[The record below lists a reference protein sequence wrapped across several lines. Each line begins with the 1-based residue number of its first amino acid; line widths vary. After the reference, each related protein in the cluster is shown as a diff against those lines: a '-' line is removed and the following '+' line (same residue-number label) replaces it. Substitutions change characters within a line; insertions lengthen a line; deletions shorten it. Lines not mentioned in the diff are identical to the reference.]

1 MSLPKIGLIGIVK
14 EDLEA
19 DLWRTLERVSK
30 LGYEGIEL
38 DAREFERQGMKPSEL
53 SNRLSEIGIELVT
66 AHCTKYSYLEH
77 GDALIQQ
84 AAEMGSQHLCI
95 AWGPTESA
103 DQLSSDAELYN
114 EMGARCRELGMAL
127 TYHNHDHEFARMPDS
142 RKRYLDALMQLTDPD
157 LVRLHL
163 DIAWATF
170 GGVDALAYAE
180 LYADRIA
187 VLHMKDLQGLEVG
200 CETAGGSREKARF
213 LEVGDGIVPCAEMA
227 EFAVRVGINWL
238 VVEQDRPAVLSP
250 WESVGRSLGNLQ
262 LMLRPAVGN
271 RVER

>member
-1 MSLPKIGLIGIVK
+1 MGLPKIGLIGIVK

-19 DLWRTLERVSK
+19 DLWGTLERVSK

-38 DAREFERQGMKPSEL
+38 DAREFEKQGLTPKAFANRISET
-53 SNRLSEIGIELVT
+53 GIDLVT

-77 GDALIQQ
+77 GDTLIQQ

-103 DQLSSDAELYN
+103 DQITSDAELYN
-114 EMGARCRELGMAL
+114 EMGARCRELGLCL
-127 TYHNHDHEFARMPDS
+127 TYHNHDHEFARMPDL
-142 RKRYLDALMQLTDPD
+142 RKRYLDTLMQLTDPD

-180 LYADRIA
+180 LYADRIS

-200 CETAGGSREKARF
+200 CEAARGSREKARF
-213 LEVGDGIVPCAEMA
+213 LEVGDGIVPCAEVA
-227 EFAVRVGINWL
+227 DFALRVGIDWF
-238 VVEQDRPAVLSP
+238 VVEQDRPAELPP
-250 WESVGRSLGNLQ
+250 WESVQRSLGNLRA
-262 LMLRPAVGN
+262 MLDSSSVTH
-271 RVER
+271 